1 MTGQPLADW
10 TILIVDDDADNLG
23 VAAEFLQ
30 FVGADV
36 YTAVDGV
43 EGLSVLER
51 ISPTVILM
59 DLSMPNMDGWQMLNR
74 VREQKRTRPIPVI
87 ALTAHAMAQDRER
100 VFAHGFN
107 GYITKPFLLVTLLD
121 EMKRWVT
128 EARSADGP
136 SSAMGSG
143 AS

>member
-1 MTGQPLADW
+1 M
-10 TILIVDDDADNLG
+10 DDDADNLG

-87 ALTAHAMAQDRER
+87 ALTAHAMSSDRQR
-100 VFAHGFN
+100 VFEHGFN
-107 GYITKPFLLVTLLD
+107 GYITKPFMLTTLLD
-121 EMKRWVT
+121 EMKHWVA
-128 EARSADGP
+128 EGQSADG
-136 SSAMGSG
+136 SSAAAGSG
-143 AS
+143 VQ